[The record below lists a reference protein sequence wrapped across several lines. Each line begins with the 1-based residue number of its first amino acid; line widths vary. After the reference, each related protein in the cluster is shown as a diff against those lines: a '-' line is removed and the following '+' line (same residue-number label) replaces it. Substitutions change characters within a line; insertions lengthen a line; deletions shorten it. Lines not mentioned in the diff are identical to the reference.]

1 VDASVIARGAIARLG
16 LKPYPLGVTYELT
29 WLCNLACTYCD
40 RHTPMSNE
48 LSREE
53 IFARL
58 VEENYL
64 WGCRIDK
71 MLRALG
77 SSV

>member
-1 VDASVIARGAIARLG
+1 
-16 LKPYPLGVTYELT
+16 
-29 WLCNLACTYCD
+29 
-40 RHTPMSNE
+40 MSNE